1 MAKSSSAASTPPDGD
16 KTSLTLEN
24 LAGIFR
30 NPAPSSLSES
40 QITSLL
46 LRGALFTLEQDGS
59 PEAVEILLE
68 GAFASLPDPIPAL
81 ALSTLGR
88 LALTGSQPACDAI
101 YLLAVVHDNPTA
113 QHFIQ
118 QHPIKGIRSDLQA
131 IYLLLSGRIADLHR
145 VDPKY
150 QLITHYFLTDAHL
163 DLQHRL
169 IEAANAGGLNAW
181 SLIVNAASR
190 TSAEALQRVHDQ
202 FPSFQEAERQLALD
216 LLEKLAKENNAQA
229 RDTICQL
236 FIDYEYTPARTLAL
250 ANGFSPSTAVQSALF
265 YFLAEQWQLYEYLD
279 FNQSLLA
286 AAYESAG
293 PNIRKRILFLSRY
306 SGRIE
311 WMAGLSTTSRQRWL
325 WDLNDADWELAVSN
339 LRTSNQHSDLW
350 KLAQVAPPVWS
361 RKILTVLANSGWSP
375 EQNDENEGF
384 QHLIAL
390 AAALDTDTPPIP
402 PIQTWP
408 SPSADITCMAINQ
421 DGSRLAVAGSNS
433 TIHLWGI
440 YKAASPLPPIIGPTP
455 QTRALAFCPDG
466 EYLAAANGDYT
477 IRAYRLSDGKLVKSF
492 DGHTALVRSLA
503 FSPDGRTLFSAS
515 FDGTLRAW
523 RFPQGTELM
532 RIDVGKSELF
542 GVAASPDGQILLTG
556 GSDQHL
562 QVFRWPDGDKLWEI
576 SGHKNTITN
585 LVSVPRGQLAASAG
599 RDGMIFLW
607 NYVAGRSI
615 SQLAS
620 DELVT
625 ALAFHPNEQFLM
637 GGTAQGN
644 VIVWNVSTGKKVESI
659 SAHRNL
665 VAGLAMSPDGQQL
678 FTVCGDSTISIWDLQ
693 LFTWSLT
700 PIGNNR
706 SQTLAQVE
714 QRLRQAAQKPIE
726 RSWLLLIAELIRW
739 RQRFDVEIDETRQVI
754 SVGEFDIEL

>member
-1 MAKSSSAASTPPDGD
+1 M
-16 KTSLTLEN
+16 
-24 LAGIFR
+24 
-30 NPAPSSLSES
+30 
-40 QITSLL
+40 
-46 LRGALFTLEQDGS
+46 
-59 PEAVEILLE
+59 
-68 GAFASLPDPIPAL
+68 
-81 ALSTLGR
+81 
-88 LALTGSQPACDAI
+88 
-101 YLLAVVHDNPTA
+101 
-113 QHFIQ
+113 
-118 QHPIKGIRSDLQA
+118 
-131 IYLLLSGRIADLHR
+131 
-145 VDPKY
+145 
-150 QLITHYFLTDAHL
+150 
-163 DLQHRL
+163 
-169 IEAANAGGLNAW
+169 
-181 SLIVNAASR
+181 
-190 TSAEALQRVHDQ
+190 
-202 FPSFQEAERQLALD
+202 
-216 LLEKLAKENNAQA
+216 EKLAKENNAQA

-402 PIQTWP
+402 LFRPGLHLQLTLPAW
-408 SPSADITCMAINQ
+408 
-421 DGSRLAVAGSNS
+421 RLTRTVPV
-433 TIHLWGI
+433 W
-440 YKAASPLPPIIGPTP
+440 PLPVQTP
-455 QTRALAFCPDG
+455 LSTCGGF
-466 EYLAAANGDYT
+466 
-477 IRAYRLSDGKLVKSF
+477 IRRHHPCRRLSVRHPKPGHWHFVRMANTWQPPTGTMRFVHIVSQTENSIKSF

-637 GGTAQGN
+637 GGTTQGN